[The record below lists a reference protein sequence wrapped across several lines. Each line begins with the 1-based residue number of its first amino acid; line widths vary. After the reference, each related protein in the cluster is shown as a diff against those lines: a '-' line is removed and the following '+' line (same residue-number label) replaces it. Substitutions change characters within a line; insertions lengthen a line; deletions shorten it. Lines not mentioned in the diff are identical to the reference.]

1 MSELVKLISI
11 GIIGFKNKDRDM
23 SPHTD
28 VTNRNGGLESGMK
41 EVITTGVHFL
51 SCFKNSYATGHMQ
64 RREQTWIICPKIRL
78 CFFLQLSGK

>member
-28 VTNRNGGLESGMK
+28 FTNRKRGSVSGMK
-41 EVITTGVHFL
+41 ISHHGRSQFL
-51 SCFKNSYATGHMQ
+51 
-64 RREQTWIICPKIRL
+64 EL
-78 CFFLQLSGK
+78 LQE